1 MVTFYCIYITLYA
14 GLKKKSARHPARF
27 ARMDIFS
34 VKVPAQH
41 QVQRQ
46 KRKLQVTV
54 RVNIS
59 KLQNNRGTF
68 QINTMFFQNLMVE
81 SYLAAA
87 TQIVRKPNSF
97 LMFQRLGS
105 WQMLITL

>member
-14 GLKKKSARHPARF
+14 GMKKICKTSR
-27 ARMDIFS
+27 
-34 VKVPAQH
+34 
-41 QVQRQ
+41 QVRQ
-46 KRKLQVTV
+46 NGQFLGEGSSPTPGAKAKRKLQVTV